1 MEADKMGKV
10 YITGAG
16 PGDPELIT
24 IKAIKILRKADV
36 IIYDRLVNPKILK
49 HAKQAKELIYV
60 GKTHGEAYKQEEIN
74 KLIIQKAKEYNTVVR
89 LKNGDPFIFGRGGEE
104 CEALK
109 QAGIEYEIIPGITSA
124 IAAPEYAGIPL
135 THRNYA
141 SSVAIVTGHRK
152 ENKPPNLQQILKA
165 VDTTVILMGIS
176 TIQEITK
183 QALDAG
189 LSPQTPLAIIQ
200 NATTRKQKTIIT
212 TLQDIEKT
220 FKKHKIKPPAVIVI
234 GKVAQLHKTLAWCK
248 EK

>member
-1 MEADKMGKV
+1 MGKV
-10 YITGAG
+10 YIIGAG
-16 PGDPELIT
+16 PGDSELIT
-24 IKAIKILRKADV
+24 LKAIKILRRADV
-36 IIYDRLVNPKILK
+36 VIYDRLVNSKILK
-49 HAKQAKELIYV
+49 HARQAKEFIYV
-60 GKTHGEAYKQEEIN
+60 GKTHGDAYKQEEIN
-74 KLIIQKAKEYNTVVR
+74 KLMIQKAKEHNIVVR

-109 QAGIEYEIIPGITSA
+109 EAGIEYEIIPGITSA

-152 ENKPPNLQQILKA
+152 ENKPLNLQQILKA

-176 TIQEITK
+176 TIQEIIK
-183 QALDAG
+183 QALDTG
-189 LSPQTPLAIIQ
+189 LAPQTPLAIIQ
-200 NATTRKQKTIIT
+200 SATTKRQKTIIT
-212 TLQDIEKT
+212 TLQEVEET
-220 FKKHKIKPPAVIVI
+220 LKKHKIKPPAVIVI